1 MGVELDTFYLTL
13 YTDTQ
18 LRQYKDYEE
27 KILELE
33 GMIPITQLR
42 EHARL
47 NGWDKLTLKA
57 MREERETRLET
68 EMEQGRQPEEDVT
81 EEIKEGKEGKKRKKK
96 EKNDKVK
103 EKKKEKKKEKEKK
116 DKMNKT
122 REGEDEATSSS
133 FDA

>member
-57 MREERETRLET
+57 MREERETRL